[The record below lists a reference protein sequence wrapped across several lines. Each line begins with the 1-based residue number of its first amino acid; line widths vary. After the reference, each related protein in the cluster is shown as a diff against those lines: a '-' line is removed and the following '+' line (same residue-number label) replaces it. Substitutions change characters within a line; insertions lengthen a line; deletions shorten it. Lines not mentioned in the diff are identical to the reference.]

1 MLEKAGCIIFKDASA
16 NKGGVT
22 SSSLEVLAALSMSG
36 LFFFEISCNF
46 FLDTEFAEHMKGGA
60 AFYDDYVKDVHRVI
74 EENARLEFECIW
86 NEHAKGG
93 VARFSIFHIYN
104 ISDLF

>member
-1 MLEKAGCIIFKDASA
+1 
-16 NKGGVT
+16 
-22 SSSLEVLAALSMSG
+22 
-36 LFFFEISCNF
+36 
-46 FLDTEFAEHMKGGA
+46 MKGGA

-93 VARFSIFHIYN
+93 VARFFTY
-104 ISDLF
+104 LYVM